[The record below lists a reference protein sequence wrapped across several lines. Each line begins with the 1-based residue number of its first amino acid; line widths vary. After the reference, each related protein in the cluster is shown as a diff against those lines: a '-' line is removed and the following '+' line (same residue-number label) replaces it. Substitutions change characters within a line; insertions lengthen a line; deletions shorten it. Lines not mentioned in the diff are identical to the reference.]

1 MLGLVVIRFESS
13 FHDPTGE
20 EKQSR
25 REENISLTP
34 LLEQKVAP
42 GQGLKKNLQ

>member
-1 MLGLVVIRFESS
+1 MLGLVIIRFEST

-42 GQGLKKNLQ
+42 WQGL